1 MTWHF
6 VPFWRRGVEHA
17 ARQHVADRVEEQVAA
32 AVAPLLQLLQAHG
45 VLDPAAARML
55 RGVSKAAQARLA
67 PVVYTRLVQ
76 GVAAAL
82 VVEQEARTMHG
93 YQPQAAAPMPPP
105 PPAGP
110 NLDVVEKVEQGLL
123 KLGVLKG
130 DARRLAASIPPGCT
144 VEEGLK
150 DALRRKGAPK

>member
-32 AVAPLLQLLQAHG
+32 AVAPLLQLLKDHG

-82 VVEQEARTMHG
+82 VVEQEARTMAA
-93 YQPQAAAPMPPP
+93 QPAPVAPPP

-110 NLDVVEKVEQGLL
+110 NPDVVEKVEQGLL

-130 DARRLAASIPPGCT
+130 DARRLAASIPPGAT

-150 DALRRKGAPK
+150 DALKRKGAPK

>member
-6 VPFWRRGVEHA
+6 VPPWRRGVEHA

-32 AVAPLLQLLQAHG
+32 AMAPLLQLLKDHG
-45 VLDPAAARML
+45 VLDPAVARML
-55 RGVSKAAQARLA
+55 QGVSKAVQARLA

-82 VVEQEARTMHG
+82 VVEQEARTMAA
-93 YQPQAAAPMPPP
+93 QPAPVAPPP

-110 NLDVVEKVEQGLL
+110 NPDVVEKVEQGLL

-150 DALRRKGAPK
+150 DALKRKGAPK

>member
-32 AVAPLLQLLQAHG
+32 AVVPLLQLLQAHG

-55 RGVSKAAQARLA
+55 RGVSKAVQARLT

-82 VVEQEARTMHG
+82 VVEQEARTMAT
-93 YQPQAAAPMPPP
+93 QPPPAPVVPP

-110 NLDVVEKVEQGLL
+110 NPDVVEKVEQGLL

-150 DALRRKGAPK
+150 DALKRKGAPK

>member
-6 VPFWRRGVEHA
+6 VPPWRRGVEHA
-17 ARQHVADRVEEQVAA
+17 ARQHVADRVEEQVATA
-32 AVAPLLQLLQAHG
+32 LAPLLQLLKDHG
-45 VLDPAAARML
+45 VLDPSAARML
-55 RGVSKAAQARLA
+55 QGVSKAVRARLA

-82 VVEQEARTMHG
+82 VVEQEARTLAA
-93 YQPQAAAPMPPP
+93 QPAPVAPL
-105 PPAGP
+105 PAIP
-110 NLDVVEKVEQGLL
+110 NPDVVEKVEQGLL

-130 DARRLAASIPPGCT
+130 DARRLAAGIPPGAT

-150 DALRRKGAPK
+150 DALKRKGAPK

>member
-6 VPFWRRGVEHA
+6 IPPWRRGVEHA
-17 ARQHVADRVEEQVAA
+17 ARQHVADRVEEQVAT
-32 AVAPLLQLLQAHG
+32 AVAPLLQLLKDHG

-55 RGVSKAAQARLA
+55 RGMSKAVQARLA

-82 VVEQEARTMHG
+82 VVEQEARTMAT
-93 YQPQAAAPMPPP
+93 QPAPAAPPP

-110 NLDVVEKVEQGLL
+110 SPDVVEKVEQGLL

-130 DARRLAASIPPGCT
+130 DARRLASSIPSGCT

-150 DALRRKGAPK
+150 DALKRKGAPK

>member
-6 VPFWRRGVEHA
+6 VPPWRRGVEHA

-32 AVAPLLQLLQAHG
+32 AMAPLLQLLKDHG

-55 RGVSKAAQARLA
+55 QGVSKAVRARLA

-82 VVEQEARTMHG
+82 VVEQEARTMAA
-93 YQPQAAAPMPPP
+93 QPAPAPVAPP

-110 NLDVVEKVEQGLL
+110 NPDVVEKVEQGLL
-123 KLGVLKG
+123 RLGVLKG

-150 DALRRKGAPK
+150 DALKRKGAPK